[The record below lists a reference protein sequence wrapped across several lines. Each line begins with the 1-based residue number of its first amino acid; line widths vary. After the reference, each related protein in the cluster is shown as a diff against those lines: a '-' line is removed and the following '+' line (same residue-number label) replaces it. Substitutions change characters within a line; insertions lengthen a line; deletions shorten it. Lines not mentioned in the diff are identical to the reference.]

1 MSCYPVRGLPL
12 LPGNTFLDPTKSNFH
27 RSQTFTYK
35 NGIALPL
42 VPKVGIGGEPIHVNQ
57 LSLSDVD
64 ELANKKPT
72 LTYGQAKQA
81 PPADF
86 IPGHVAFDK
95 KVLKFDGYFKE
106 TVHESSQEYYRVRP
120 IILYYYLEDDSI
132 AIHEPEV
139 DNSGLNQGKL
149 INRQRLPKNDQGDCW
164 HWKDLNVAM
173 EVVAYGRRYHLTGC
187 DKFTCDF
194 MVSHGIIPNCP
205 EMIPPD
211 PYIESRKRNPAREHI
226 TPSDF
231 DKLKQFL
238 TYDRK
243 VLRFYAYWNDTD
255 NMFGECRRY
264 VIHYYLAD
272 GTLEIRDVYE
282 KNDGRDPFP
291 MMVGRKRYPKTL
303 KDEAATFPSI
313 SMEVSD
319 QEVKE
324 WYGPR
329 DFIVGQS
336 VTLLGREFFIYDCD
350 EFTKN
355 YFYQN
360 IRGVELHPVDVIKK
374 PAPPEKK
381 WVPPYNG
388 FGSVEDSLGNCLS
401 FIPKPP
407 KKDVRKILEMDKVIL
422 RYEAKMESR
431 NPDDWNRRFILSFH
445 VATDEISIFEPPLRN
460 SGRIGGRVLSKI
472 RIPKPGTN
480 VENPEFYTA
489 KDLAICSIVE
499 VLGCRFIITDADEY
513 VHKYLQAN
521 AAEFPS
527 EVLNSFQQKAQ
538 ERKAQI
544 VQESLVQE
552 SLPKTQQEMDQKA
565 RSMSFGDPELAPAE
579 MSSEDCATMPSECWQ
594 FLDQRPSEAQS
605 QGDNRTLQYKKD
617 ICPPQNQG
625 DIRTPQYQA
634 DICPPQNQ
642 GDIRTPQ
649 YQGGICPP
657 QNQGDIRTPQ
667 YQGGICPPQNQGDIR
682 TPQYQADICPPQ
694 NQGDIRPPQ
703 YQAGICPPQNQGDI
717 HTPQY
722 QGGIGPPQNQGDI
735 RTPQYH
741 RDICPPPSQG
751 DIHIPQNQADI
762 SAPQY
767 QAGICPPQN
776 QADIRTPQ
784 HQRDICPPLSQ
795 GDIHAP

>member
-1 MSCYPVRGLPL
+1 
-12 LPGNTFLDPTKSNFH
+12 KSNFH

-35 NGIALPL
+35 NGIALPV

-64 ELANKKPT
+64 ELANKRPT
-72 LTYGQAKQA
+72 LTYGQAKQT

-106 TVHESSQEYYRVRP
+106 TVHESPEEYYRVRP
-120 IILYYYLEDDSI
+120 IVLYYYLEDDSI

-139 DNSGLNQGKL
+139 DNAGLPQGKL
-149 INRQRLPKNDQGDCW
+149 INRQRLPKNDQGECW

-173 EVVAYGRRYHLTGC
+173 DMVAYGKRYRLTGC

-211 PYIESRKRNPAREHI
+211 PYIENRKRNPAREHV

-264 VIHYYLAD
+264 IIHYYLAD
-272 GTLEIRDVYE
+272 GTVEIREVYE

-291 MMVGRKRYPKTL
+291 LMVGRRPLPKTL
-303 KDEAATFPSI
+303 KNPRVNFPSI
-313 SMEVSD
+313 SMELSD

-329 DFIVGQS
+329 DFIVGQP

-355 YFYQN
+355 YYYHN
-360 IRGVELHPVDVIKK
+360 IRGAEFHPVDVIKK

-381 WVPPYNG
+381 WIPPYNG
-388 FGSVEDSLGNCLS
+388 FGSIEDSLGNCLS
-401 FIPKPP
+401 LIPKAP
-407 KKDVRKILEMDKVIL
+407 KKDLLKLLQNDKVIL

-431 NPDDWNRRFILSFH
+431 NPEDWNRRFVLSFY

-460 SGRIGGRVLSKI
+460 SGRIGGKVLSKI
-472 RIPKPGTN
+472 RIPKPGSN
-480 VENPEFYTA
+480 VESPEFYTA
-489 KDLAICSIVE
+489 KDLAICSVVE
-499 VLGCRFIITDADEY
+499 VLGCRFVITDADEY
-513 VHKYLQAN
+513 VYNYLEAN

-527 EVLNSFQQKAQ
+527 ETRTLFHQKAQ
-538 ERKAQI
+538 ERKTQMAR
-544 VQESLVQE
+544 EAL
-552 SLPKTQQEMDQKA
+552 KTQQKAMEQKA
-565 RSMSFGDPELAPAE
+565 RSVSFSDPAPAE
-579 MSSEDCATMPSECWQ
+579 MSSEDCLSVPVECRQ
-594 FLDQRPSEAQS
+594 FLDSSPESQS
-605 QGDNRTLQYKKD
+605 KGE
-617 ICPPQNQG
+617 ICPPGSQQ
-625 DIRTPQYQA
+625 
-634 DICPPQNQ
+634 
-642 GDIRTPQ
+642 
-649 YQGGICPP
+649 
-657 QNQGDIRTPQ
+657 
-667 YQGGICPPQNQGDIR
+667 
-682 TPQYQADICPPQ
+682 
-694 NQGDIRPPQ
+694 
-703 YQAGICPPQNQGDI
+703 DI

-722 QGGIGPPQNQGDI
+722 QGDTSPREVSDNHSTQVPQCALTGPED
-735 RTPQYH
+735 
-741 RDICPPPSQG
+741 
-751 DIHIPQNQADI
+751 
-762 SAPQY
+762 
-767 QAGICPPQN
+767 
-776 QADIRTPQ
+776 
-784 HQRDICPPLSQ
+784 QRIYKNFKC
-795 GDIHAP
+795 

>member
-12 LPGNTFLDPTKSNFH
+12 LPGNTFRDPTKSNFH
-27 RSQTFTYK
+27 RSQTFFYK
-35 NGIALPL
+35 NGIAVPV

-86 IPGHVAFDK
+86 VPGHVAFDK

-106 TVHESSQEYYRVRP
+106 TVHESPYEYYRVRP

-132 AIHEPEV
+132 SIHEPEV
-139 DNSGLNQGKL
+139 DNSGLTQGKL

-173 EVVAYGRRYHLTGC
+173 EVVAYGKRYRLTSC

-211 PYIESRKRNPAREHI
+211 PYIESRKRNPAREHV

-264 VIHYYLAD
+264 IIHYYLAD
-272 GTLEIRDVYE
+272 GTVEIRDVYE
-282 KNDGRDPFP
+282 RNDGRDPFP
-291 MMVGRKRYPKTL
+291 MMVGRRRYPKTL
-303 KDEAATFPSI
+303 KDEAANFPTI
-313 SMEVSD
+313 SMEVAD

-329 DFIVGQS
+329 DFIVGQP

-401 FIPKPP
+401 LIPKPP
-407 KKDVRKILEMDKVIL
+407 KKDVLKMLEMDKIIL

-460 SGRIGGRVLSKI
+460 SGRIGGRILSKI
-472 RIPKPGTN
+472 RIPKPGSN
-480 VENPEFYTA
+480 VEKPEFYTA

-513 VHKYLQAN
+513 VYKYLQAN

-538 ERKAQI
+538 ERKAQM
-544 VQESLVQE
+544 VQESLE
-552 SLPKTQQEMDQKA
+552 TQQKEMDQKA
-565 RSMSFGDPELAPAE
+565 RCVSFGDPVLAPAE
-579 MSSEDCATMPSECWQ
+579 ISREDCVMIPSECRQ
-594 FLDQRPSEAQS
+594 FLDPIPSKAQS
-605 QGDNRTLQYKKD
+605 QEDIQTHQCKRD
-617 ICPPQNQG
+617 ICPPLNQGDTRPPKIQGGICPQQIQADIRTPQHRADIYMPQNQGDACLPQNQGDIHTPQYQTNIRTPQNQG
-625 DIRTPQYQA
+625 DIRTPQYQT
-634 DICPPQNQ
+634 DIRIPQNQ
-642 GDIRTPQ
+642 GDICTPQ
-649 YQGGICPP
+649 YQ
-657 QNQGDIRTPQ
+657 T
-667 YQGGICPPQNQGDIR
+667 
-682 TPQYQADICPPQ
+682 
-694 NQGDIRPPQ
+694 
-703 YQAGICPPQNQGDI
+703 DI
-717 HTPQY
+717 HTPQCVPTGL
-722 QGGIGPPQNQGDI
+722 QDQSTFQN
-735 RTPQYH
+735 YN
-741 RDICPPPSQG
+741 C
-751 DIHIPQNQADI
+751 
-762 SAPQY
+762 
-767 QAGICPPQN
+767 
-776 QADIRTPQ
+776 
-784 HQRDICPPLSQ
+784 
-795 GDIHAP
+795 